1 MKRNILR
8 LSVFALTFSFLSPVF
23 SQELNKDLK
32 NSSIDQLSLIV
43 KDVKVDLPLPQFSSD
58 FSSDK
63 IGGYS
68 TCQYPNDN
76 IHSGNELAPSISD
89 KRRVEAILDLID
101 KIARCIKLPY
111 KEDGQIFKN
120 REGKL
125 PQMENGY
132 YREYTLILPKDAQ
145 HQFYIGQTQYTAL
158 PSLSERGPER
168 IVIGGGSVIY
178 YTPTH
183 YSSFIKLDITQNKS
197 KVSKDENNR

>member
-1 MKRNILR
+1 MKKNMLR
-8 LSVFALTFSFLSPVF
+8 LGVFALTLSFLAPVF
-23 SQELNKDLK
+23 SQELNKDL
-32 NSSIDQLSLIV
+32 NSSSIEQLSLIG
-43 KDVKVDLPLPQFSSD
+43 KDVRIDIPSPQFSIEDTSL
-58 FSSDK
+58 S
-63 IGGYS
+63 S

-76 IHSGNELAPSISD
+76 IHPGNDVAPYISD

-101 KIARCIKLPY
+101 KIAKCVKLPY

-120 REGKL
+120 KEGKL

-132 YREYTLILPKDAQ
+132 YREYTLVLPKDAQ
-145 HQFYIGQTQYTAL
+145 QQFYIGQTQYTAL

-183 YSSFIKLDITQNKS
+183 YASFVKIDITQS
-197 KVSKDENNR
+197 KFKDSKTENSK